1 MANTSRNSID
11 GQNGQTARNTSLLQP
26 VRGQQYQIAGVA
38 PLGTNDYFGPA
49 QPFLPMGPPGA
60 RGRVFDYPIAEN
72 IRIEPRDDE
81 PLSFWDLIAL
91 AENHD
96 VTRLCIE
103 TRKDQMESLQFN
115 IRPKGSTGKKGK
127 DKDQQYRIDKTEDF
141 FKVPD
146 GKHPFETWQR
156 EIMEQCLVIDATTI
170 YIDKTRPKNTRLTVM
185 DGAMIKRLIDENGQS
200 PEHPWPA
207 YQQFVKGMPS
217 WDYTDK
223 EIYYA
228 PRNRRVHKLYGMSVV
243 QQIYLC
249 VNVALRRETSVL
261 QYFCYSNDTE
271 VLTKRGWL
279 RFSETTMDDEF
290 ATRNI
295 ETKAF
300 EWQKPTD
307 TFRKRYTG
315 DMVHFRGKSLDLLV
329 TPHHRMLVTSMPES
343 YRVLK
348 GIPRRQ
354 GNAGECVISADA
366 LATFGC
372 SAQAIPQTSM
382 WKGKEIKQ
390 KVFGEAGYKN
400 TKPVEMTG
408 DQYCAFMGM
417 YLADGSATDDHILIY
432 KTPEKDNRGTYQL
445 WQNLLRDIFGP
456 DLKFEQE
463 RSFDIGRRPLA
474 QFCKQFGRSWEKYI
488 PDDIRE
494 ATPRQLAIFWKYYYM
509 GDGAAAGDESFDTPG
524 PSQQCSTKSRKLADQ
539 LCEILQKMGFAVTTW
554 NSPPGSAVLV
564 DKETGEER
572 ILPSREGWTITKSF
586 RKQTS
591 GWHAE
596 FVPYDDD
603 VCCVSVPNT
612 FLYVR
617 RNGKCAWSGN
627 TDGNIPDALMGV
639 PETWTA
645 QQIRDAQLAFDSL
658 NSGNYAQRRRM
669 RFIPGG
675 SKYYPT
681 REINL
686 KTEFDEWLARIVCFA
701 FNIPPTPFIK
711 QSSRASASTMQEVAI
726 SEGLM
731 PLMRWFTMMM
741 NYMIQADHILA
752 QSDLEFAYVERE
764 ESDPA
769 ARDKIWDA
777 KIRRGQATV
786 NEARAA
792 EGDDPIPGGDTA
804 MIYMGQ
810 GPIPL
815 EMAANQAKMQL
826 PSPDGGAAPG
836 APGGGSPAVKPPAA
850 RPASPA
856 AGQPPNPGMKPII
869 PPAAKPAPNGRPT
882 TTGKPL
888 QRPTT
893 KAEEVDESSRSPF
906 SIEKVGQ
913 PRSQIVAEAEV
924 NIQNT
929 FSQAFE
935 NLSASA
941 SAYIEEA
948 ANHPDI
954 GKADE
959 EDKDAE
965 KPLSPEEKAAM
976 AAALDA
982 VDSLSLEELI
992 VTIDPTS
999 EALEAIAEDG
1009 AEESIASIAVEPPS
1023 GVLADANPRV
1033 IAWAKERAA
1042 ELIGKKVLPSGE
1054 IIDNPDAEWAID
1066 EPTRVMLRQTIT
1078 ESFQSGKG
1086 IQGLAK
1092 EIENSY
1098 AFSHERAMLI
1108 ARTET
1113 INAFNSGAFIGYQEM
1128 AKQGVDLEKKWVD
1141 HPGACPVCIANAA
1154 AGYIGLNEPFPS
1166 GHQHPTAHPKCRC
1179 TFVAIARRDDD
1190 KV

>member
-11 GQNGQTARNTSLLQP
+11 GQNGQTARNTPLLQP

-261 QYFCYSNDTE
+261 QYF
-271 VLTKRGWL
+271 
-279 RFSETTMDDEF
+279 
-290 ATRNI
+290 
-295 ETKAF
+295 
-300 EWQKPTD
+300 
-307 TFRKRYTG
+307 
-315 DMVHFRGKSLDLLV
+315 
-329 TPHHRMLVTSMPES
+329 
-343 YRVLK
+343 
-348 GIPRRQ
+348 
-354 GNAGECVISADA
+354 
-366 LATFGC
+366 
-372 SAQAIPQTSM
+372 
-382 WKGKEIKQ
+382 
-390 KVFGEAGYKN
+390 
-400 TKPVEMTG
+400 
-408 DQYCAFMGM
+408 
-417 YLADGSATDDHILIY
+417 
-432 KTPEKDNRGTYQL
+432 
-445 WQNLLRDIFGP
+445 
-456 DLKFEQE
+456 
-463 RSFDIGRRPLA
+463 
-474 QFCKQFGRSWEKYI
+474 
-488 PDDIRE
+488 
-494 ATPRQLAIFWKYYYM
+494 
-509 GDGAAAGDESFDTPG
+509 
-524 PSQQCSTKSRKLADQ
+524 
-539 LCEILQKMGFAVTTW
+539 
-554 NSPPGSAVLV
+554 
-564 DKETGEER
+564 
-572 ILPSREGWTITKSF
+572 
-586 RKQTS
+586 
-591 GWHAE
+591 
-596 FVPYDDD
+596 
-603 VCCVSVPNT
+603 
-612 FLYVR
+612 
-617 RNGKCAWSGN
+617 

-826 PSPDGGAAPG
+826 PSPGGGAAPG

-856 AGQPPNPGMKPII
+856 AGQPPNPGMKPIT
-869 PPAAKPAPNGRPT
+869 PPAAKPASNGRPT

-941 SAYIEEA
+941 SSYIEEA

-959 EDKDAE
+959 EDQDAE

-1023 GVLADANPRV
+1023 GILADANPRV

-1042 ELIGKKVLPSGE
+1042 ELVGKKVLPSGE
-1054 IIDNPDAEWAID
+1054 IIDNPDAEKAID